1 MLPLRLAGSVPT
13 DHAPWG
19 SRSAI
24 GAMVHALNDIQG
36 NRDGLW
42 RNEHL
47 ESDVLHRSARA
58 GVARQARQAAWST
71 GLSTDNEQATL
82 TAFLQTSERHWEAP
96 VTELDPTHMVAG
108 MHFVVSKALML
119 TRLGRHPSTVRDTY
133 VRSEGSMLGTSL
145 PAREVRVRC
154 FAPTALA
161 NDRCVV
167 LVPSP
172 FLPTSASLDT
182 IQAWNARGCAVVT
195 LEHEH
200 HESDADTGSPGLRQM
215 VDVAAVLAAVQA
227 RYGAAR
233 VHAVGCSAGATVGVL
248 GTLLFAT
255 SNQIDIQGPPLDPS
269 IPAVLVSPWV
279 GTDRD
284 LARASPTEDAPLDAE
299 RPPTAAVRPTLLA
312 GIAGDPTLQA
322 HATQQALLSDLRIRR
337 KHLESLTPTLSHIV
351 SHIADAHRP
360 AGPVHILHAAQDP
373 FSEPTLVRSLAH
385 ATGAH
390 LHWTD
395 AHTHLLELH
404 PHTPDRLAD
413 LVTPAT
419 EPPSPTPIP
428 EHAHPLHGAARD
440 RSLRGFVLATRSAAG
455 QSILPDDAADHMYL
469 FVPGVFT
476 ERYPFYLRDPLARLS
491 ALGLD
496 HVVVPIDTDQ
506 AIARNVEPIRET
518 ILEYAR
524 DGRQVVLVGHSKGG
538 VDIAAALSFHPE
550 LRPLV
555 RAMVALQTPWLGSP
569 IADFVAGRSTLAQ
582 GHRLVVERAFQ
593 GDEQA
598 LLDLQ
603 ESVRHAFVAQHP
615 WPTEVPTVSLAT
627 ALTSRKRSLLSLVD
641 GLLSD
646 KHGPT
651 DGFVP
656 VSSAILPGSDAVFAR
671 DIDHGGIVLPAPAGL
686 SAWLPPADLVV
697 ALIALALER
706 AAELDPR
713 A

>member
-1 MLPLRLAGSVPT
+1 M
-13 DHAPWG
+13 
-19 SRSAI
+19 
-24 GAMVHALNDIQG
+24 
-36 NRDGLW
+36 
-42 RNEHL
+42 
-47 ESDVLHRSARA
+47 
-58 GVARQARQAAWST
+58 
-71 GLSTDNEQATL
+71 
-82 TAFLQTSERHWEAP
+82 
-96 VTELDPTHMVAG
+96 
-108 MHFVVSKALML
+108 
-119 TRLGRHPSTVRDTY
+119 
-133 VRSEGSMLGTSL
+133 
-145 PAREVRVRC
+145 
-154 FAPTALA
+154 
-161 NDRCVV
+161 
-167 LVPSP
+167 
-172 FLPTSASLDT
+172 
-182 IQAWNARGCAVVT
+182 
-195 LEHEH
+195 
-200 HESDADTGSPGLRQM
+200 
-215 VDVAAVLAAVQA
+215 
-227 RYGAAR
+227 
-233 VHAVGCSAGATVGVL
+233 
-248 GTLLFAT
+248 
-255 SNQIDIQGPPLDPS
+255 
-269 IPAVLVSPWV
+269 
-279 GTDRD
+279 
-284 LARASPTEDAPLDAE
+284 
-299 RPPTAAVRPTLLA
+299 
-312 GIAGDPTLQA
+312 
-322 HATQQALLSDLRIRR
+322 
-337 KHLESLTPTLSHIV
+337 
-351 SHIADAHRP
+351 
-360 AGPVHILHAAQDP
+360 
-373 FSEPTLVRSLAH
+373 
-385 ATGAH
+385 
-390 LHWTD
+390 
-395 AHTHLLELH
+395 
-404 PHTPDRLAD
+404 
-413 LVTPAT
+413 
-419 EPPSPTPIP
+419 
-428 EHAHPLHGAARD
+428 
-440 RSLRGFVLATRSAAG
+440 
-455 QSILPDDAADHMYL
+455 PDDAADHMYL

-506 AIARNVEPIRET
+506 AIARNVETIRET

-686 SAWLPPADLVV
+686 SAWLSPADLVV

>member
-1 MLPLRLAGSVPT
+1 
-13 DHAPWG
+13 
-19 SRSAI
+19 
-24 GAMVHALNDIQG
+24 MVHELNDILG
-36 NRDGLW
+36 NQDGLW

-47 ESDVLHRSARA
+47 DGGALHRSARA
-58 GVARQARQAAWST
+58 SVARQARQAAWST
-71 GLSTDNEQATL
+71 GLSTDDEQHTL
-82 TAFLQTSERHWEAP
+82 TEFLHVGEQYWGAP
-96 VTELDPTHMVAG
+96 VTELDPTQMVAG
-108 MHFVVSKALML
+108 MHFAVTKALML
-119 TRLGRHPSTVRDTY
+119 ARLDRHPSTIRDTY
-133 VRSEGSMLGTSL
+133 VRSEGSVLGTPL

-154 FAPTALA
+154 FAPTAPT
-161 NDRCVV
+161 NGRCVV
-167 LVPSP
+167 LVPGP
-172 FLPTSASLDT
+172 FVPTTASLDT
-182 IQAWNARGCAVVT
+182 IQAWNARGCTVVT
-195 LEHEH
+195 LEHER
-200 HESDADTGSPGLRQM
+200 HESDADTRYAGLRQM
-215 VDVAAVLAAVQA
+215 GDVAAVLAAAQD
-227 RYGAAR
+227 RFGAAQ
-233 VHAVGCSAGATVGVL
+233 VHAVGCSVGATIGVL
-248 GTLLFAT
+248 STLFFAT
-255 SNQIDIQGPPLDPS
+255 YGEIHLQGALLDPS

-284 LARASPTEDAPLDAE
+284 LAHASPIEQGPPDPEL
-299 RPPTAAVRPTLLA
+299 PPTATVRPTLPA

-322 HATQQALLSDLRIRR
+322 RATQHLLLADLRIPRG
-337 KHLESLTPTLSHIV
+337 HLESLTPTLSRLF
-351 SHIADAHRP
+351 SHIADAQRP
-360 AGPVHILHAAQDP
+360 AGPVHIIHATHDP
-373 FSEPTLVRSLAH
+373 FAESTLVRSLAH

-404 PHTPDRLAD
+404 PNTPDRLAE
-413 LVTPAT
+413 LVAPAA
-419 EPPSPTPIP
+419 EPPASPPIP
-428 EHAHPLHGAARD
+428 ECTHPLHGAARD

-455 QSILPDDAADHMYL
+455 QSILPDDAADHVYL

-506 AIARNVEPIRET
+506 TIACNVEPIRDT
-518 ILEYAR
+518 IIQSTR

-538 VDIAAALSFHPE
+538 VDIGATLSIHPE

-555 RAMVALQTPWLGSP
+555 RAMISLQTPWLGSP
-569 IADFVAGRSTLAQ
+569 IADFVAGHSTLAQ

-593 GDEQA
+593 GDERA

-603 ESVRHAFVAQHP
+603 ESVRRTFVAQHP

-627 ALTSRKRSLLSLVD
+627 ALTPRKRSLLSLVD
-641 GLLSD
+641 ALLSD
-646 KHGPT
+646 QYGPT

-706 AAELDPR
+706 AAELDRR